1 MSADRHIAP
10 MLHGDVPTLFEAPPS
25 QDASADVVL
34 VGVPYEGMLVGDRHT
49 LYPPGSRPPETF
61 YARFGADEA
70 PDAIRKASVIYS
82 LLHEGGAAAEVDFIP
97 ITEHLSVIDA
107 GNHTLESAEALT
119 EAVAAS
125 GGVTVAL
132 GGDHLI
138 PYPLIKGKQTGKRER
153 TAALIFDSHLDLH
166 PSPPLWAGSQW
177 RTLVEEDYLLPE
189 DFIIVG
195 PRGVRQSVHE
205 IAYARE
211 NDVLVIP
218 LQQIDDQGLDAVVAQ
233 INERLQAVDSLY
245 ISLDIDVVDPAFV
258 PAQKYPDA
266 AGLAPREILTMIRRA
281 TASKPLAG
289 FDLCCFSP
297 RYDVGGYGALTAAR
311 FALEAVYCVLRTAV
325 RAS

>member
-10 MLHGDVPTLFEAPPS
+10 MLHDDVPTLFEAPHS
-25 QDASADVVL
+25 QDTSADVVL
-34 VGVPYEGMLVGDRHT
+34 LGVPYEGMLVGDRHT

-82 LLHEGGAAAEVDFIP
+82 LLHEGGVAAEVDFTP
-97 ITEHLSVIDA
+97 ITDHLSVIDA
-107 GNHTLESAEALT
+107 GNHTLESAEALVET
-119 EAVAAS
+119 VAAS

-132 GGDHLI
+132 GGDHLV
-138 PYPLIKGKQTGKRER
+138 PLPLFRGKQKGKRDR
-153 TAALIFDSHLDLH
+153 TAADS
-166 PSPPLWAGSQW
+166 
-177 RTLVEEDYLLPE
+177 V
-189 DFIIVG
+189 
-195 PRGVRQSVHE
+195 
-205 IAYARE
+205 
-211 NDVLVIP
+211 
-218 LQQIDDQGLDAVVAQ
+218 
-233 INERLQAVDSLY
+233 Y

-266 AGLAPREILTMIRRA
+266 AGLAPREILTMMRRA

-311 FALEAVYCVLRTAV
+311 FALEAVYCVLRAAV
-325 RAS
+325 RAP